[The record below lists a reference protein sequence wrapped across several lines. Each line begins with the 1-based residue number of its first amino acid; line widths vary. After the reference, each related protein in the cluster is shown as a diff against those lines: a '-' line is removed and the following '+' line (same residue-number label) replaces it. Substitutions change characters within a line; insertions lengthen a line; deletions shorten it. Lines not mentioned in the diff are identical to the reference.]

1 MIVPGSELDSIE
13 RDELRRQDRHERQ
26 CRHKL
31 SQHPDPRDPD
41 HPEPD
46 SEDESERICIGCG
59 KRHPFNAD
67 GTPVGGALPC
77 GH

>member
-1 MIVPGSELDSIE
+1 MTPTQPPAQATQE
-13 RDELRRQDRHERQ
+13 
-26 CRHKL
+26 KT
-31 SQHPDPRDPD
+31 
-41 HPEPD
+41 
-46 SEDESERICIGCG
+46 CIGCG